1 MKMKSLL
8 SSNGVKHILFATFML
23 LPLISIFAR
32 TIYVQSN
39 ANAYQSYYGDSM
51 KEVTYD
57 SVTSFDDLV
66 VGKTYR
72 FDSAN
77 VSTYNDV
84 SNKRIYVSNV
94 NILFTNANNTEVQN
108 LLTCEAFSTTYYDG
122 VAYLIPIING
132 STTAGINFSS
142 RTLSFTFEFV
152 SEIHPL
158 NQSYTQ
164 CFDGFISLK
173 VYNQDYYLDNAF
185 EYSLST
191 FVEENN
197 FNLNFFNWFDNLFLS
212 FEGHNALYVNF
223 INWYLNYALLVASV
237 YLLFYVIYWFIDFVR
252 GLLDKFSRKVGD

>member
-39 ANAYQSYYGDSM
+39 DNAYLSYSLNQSSEYTLIDNQSELKVDNVYRFSVNRDIYNSRTLQTINIEVGSFIVISGTNQSYYPTTKSFQVYYNGNNSSYSLHI
-51 KEVTYD
+51 VYNTNQHQYIGLGSYD
-57 SVTSFDDLV
+57 
-66 VGKTYR
+66 
-72 FDSAN
+72 N
-77 VSTYNDV
+77 P
-84 SNKRIYVSNV
+84 SN
-94 NILFTNANNTEVQN
+94 
-108 LLTCEAFSTTYYDG
+108 
-122 VAYLIPIING
+122 
-132 STTAGINFSS
+132 
-142 RTLSFTFEFV
+142 LSFSFIP
-152 SEIHPL
+152 S
-158 NQSYTQ
+158 STQ
-164 CFDGFISLK
+164 NNDNYLTNIQWVQFGEE
-173 VYNQDYYLDNAF
+173 NHLDNAF

-197 FNLNFFNWFDNLFLS
+197 FNLNFFNWFDNVFLS